1 MIADDKRNGAYK
13 AALARAIADVLRKQS
28 TCDVLDVG
36 AGSGNQTSRRLQ
48 DSLCAT

>member
-13 AALARAIADVLRKQS
+13 AALARAVADVLKKQS

-36 AGSGNQTSRRLQ
+36 AGSEIKRRGAFKM
-48 DSLCAT
+48 LCA